1 MRGYTIIMFENAT
14 LRPPPPLT
22 DLSHDRPVA
31 LFLDFDGT
39 LVDLA
44 PTPDSIRVGE
54 TLADDLATL
63 SERLDHRLALVS
75 GRAIPDLQR
84 HLGPLRVARAGS
96 HGIARE
102 LADGSALGD
111 LPTALPE
118 EAALALRSFA
128 AEQGFALEEKPH
140 GAALHFRS
148 DPALEP
154 AGLAFAQDLAGRHML
169 EVKRGK
175 SVIELVRPG
184 VSKEG
189 AVRAF
194 MQIGPFAGAV
204 PIFVGDD
211 ITDEDG
217 FRAADDLGGF
227 GILVGDRSPT
237 RARYQ
242 LPDTAA
248 VHAWLGL

>member
-1 MRGYTIIMFENAT
+1 MFENDA
-14 LRPPPPLT
+14 LRPPPRLP
-22 DLSHDRPVA
+22 DLSRERPVA

-44 PTPDSIRVGE
+44 PTPDSISVGE

-75 GRAIPDLQR
+75 GRAIPDLER

-111 LPTALPE
+111 LPVALPDD
-118 EAALALRSFA
+118 ATQALRDFA
-128 AEQGFALEEKPH
+128 AAAGFALEQKPH
-140 GAALHFRS
+140 GAALHYRN
-148 DPALEP
+148 DPTLEP
-154 AGLAFAQDLAGRHML
+154 AGLAFAQELAGLHQL

-194 MQIGPFAGAV
+194 MQVPPFAGAV

-227 GILVGDRSPT
+227 GILVGERSPT

-248 VHAWLGL
+248 VHEWLGL

>member
-1 MRGYTIIMFENAT
+1 MFEHAT
-14 LRPPPPLT
+14 LPPPPPLP
-22 DLSHDRPVA
+22 DLSREGPLA

-44 PTPDSIRVGE
+44 PTPDSISVGA
-54 TLADDLATL
+54 TLADDLASL

-102 LADGSALGD
+102 LADGTLLGEV
-111 LPTALPE
+111 PAPLPE
-118 EAALALRSFA
+118 EATQALRDFA
-128 AEQGFALEEKPH
+128 AAGGFALEQKPH
-140 GAALHFRS
+140 GAALHYRS

-154 AGLAFAQDLAGRHML
+154 AGLAFAHDLAGRHQL

-194 MQIGPFAGAV
+194 MQVAPFAGAM

-211 ITDEDG
+211 VTDEDG
-217 FRAADDLGGF
+217 FRAADALGGF
-227 GILVGDRSPT
+227 GILVGDRTPT

-248 VHAWLGL
+248 VHDWLGL

>member
-1 MRGYTIIMFENAT
+1 MFDHAT
-14 LRPPPPLT
+14 LPPPPRLP
-22 DLSHDRPVA
+22 DLSRERPVA

-39 LVDLA
+39 LVELA
-44 PTPDSIRVGE
+44 PTPDSISVGA

-63 SERLDHRLALVS
+63 GARLDGRLALVS

-102 LADGSALGD
+102 LADGSLLGD
-111 LPTALPE
+111 MPAPLPDDAT
-118 EAALALRSFA
+118 AALREFA
-128 AEQGFALEEKPH
+128 AAHGFALEQKPH
-140 GAALHFRS
+140 GAALHYRS
-148 DPALEP
+148 DPSLEP
-154 AGLAFAQDLAGRHML
+154 AGLAFAQDLAGRHQL

-194 MQIGPFAGAV
+194 MQVAPFAGAV

-217 FRAADDLGGF
+217 FRAAEALGGF
-227 GILVGDRSPT
+227 GILVGERTPT
-237 RARYQ
+237 RARYR
-242 LPDTAA
+242 LPDTTT
-248 VHAWLGL
+248 VHDWLGL

>member
-1 MRGYTIIMFENAT
+1 MSEHVT
-14 LRPPPPLT
+14 LSPPPSLS
-22 DLSHDRPVA
+22 DLSQQRPVA

-44 PTPDSIRVGE
+44 STPDGIIVGE
-54 TLADDLATL
+54 TLADDLFTL
-63 SERLDHRLALVS
+63 GERLDHRLALVS

-102 LADGSALGD
+102 LADGSPLGE
-111 LPTALPE
+111 LPVALPD
-118 EAALALRSFA
+118 EAGDALRAFA
-128 AEQGFALEEKPH
+128 AEHGFALEEKPH

-154 AGLAFAQDLAGRHML
+154 AGLAFAQELAGRHLL

-194 MQIGPFAGAV
+194 MQVAPFAGAM

-227 GILVGDRSPT
+227 GILVGDRSPS

-248 VHAWLGL
+248 VHEWLGL

>member
-1 MRGYTIIMFENAT
+1 MLPDN
-14 LRPPPPLT
+14 LPPSPPPLAA
-22 DLSHDRPVA
+22 LRADRPIA

-39 LVDLA
+39 LIDLA
-44 PTPDSIRVGE
+44 PTPDSITVGDG
-54 TLADDLATL
+54 LADRLADLADQ
-63 SERLDHRLALVS
+63 LDGRLALVS

-102 LADGSALGD
+102 LADGSLLGD
-111 LPTALPE
+111 APVALPPE
-118 EAALALRSFA
+118 AEAALQDFA
-128 AEQGFALEEKPH
+128 AAHGFMLEAKPH
-140 GAALHFRS
+140 GAALHYRS

-154 AGLAFAQDLAGRHML
+154 AGLAFAGELAAVHLL

-194 MQIGPFAGAV
+194 MQVAPFSGAMPV
-204 PIFVGDD
+204 FVGDD

-217 FRAADDLGGF
+217 FRAAEALGGF
-227 GILVGDRSPT
+227 GVLVGDRTPT
-237 RARYQ
+237 RARHR
-242 LPDTAA
+242 LPDVIA
-248 VHAWLGL
+248 VHDWLGL

>member
-1 MRGYTIIMFENAT
+1 MFEHAT
-14 LRPPPPLT
+14 LSPPPSLP
-22 DLSHDRPVA
+22 DLCRERPVA

-44 PTPDSIRVGE
+44 PTPDSISVPA
-54 TLADDLATL
+54 TMADDLATL

-102 LADGSALGD
+102 LADGSALGEM
-111 LPTALPE
+111 PAALPE
-118 EAALALRSFA
+118 EAAASLRTFA
-128 AEQGFALEEKPH
+128 AEHGFALEEKPH
-140 GAALHFRS
+140 GAALHFRI
-148 DPALEP
+148 DPGLEP
-154 AGLAFAQDLAGRHML
+154 AGLAYAQQLASVHLL

-194 MQIGPFAGAV
+194 MQVAPFAGAV
-204 PIFVGDD
+204 PIFIGDD

-227 GILVGDRSPT
+227 GILVGDRTPT

-248 VHAWLGL
+248 VHDWLAL